1 MTARRSLAAV
11 GLCVWAGA
19 AAASAQQIA
28 DDAPEQARMRLG
40 PVGVTPSVSL
50 SRFGIDTNVFNEF
63 DEPRR
68 DFTFTLSPQI
78 DAWARAGRSR
88 FQIAARSDFI
98 YFKRYASERSI
109 DGALSGRLEVPGR
122 RFVPWVA
129 ASYASG
135 RQRIGY
141 DVDLRFRRTVDE
153 VSGGVDAQLGGR
165 SRLGVG
171 VQRNTYE
178 HDPDAAVVAG
188 SSLRDALDR
197 RSDSVAVRLQYALTP
212 LTTVVISGQAIQDRF
227 DFTPARDADST
238 RVDAGFDLAPFA
250 LISGRG
256 RIGFRKLTGVG
267 GGLPGYSG
275 LVASVAAA
283 STIGG
288 RTRIEVSMDRDV
300 TYSWESHYPY
310 FILTG
315 VLLTATPRLSERW
328 DLQGRLGGQRL
339 AYRPEVGGTD
349 LLRDRV
355 DTYSVRGA
363 GIGYHFGRDL
373 RLGFNVD
380 RERRTSPVRLR
391 FFEGYRA
398 GISVN
403 VWTARR

>member
-1 MTARRSLAAV
+1 MVVRRFLVVAA
-11 GLCVWAGA
+11 LCVWAWA
-19 AAASAQQIA
+19 TAASAQQIA
-28 DDAPEQARMRLG
+28 QDALEQARMRLG
-40 PVGVTPSVSL
+40 PVGITPSVSL
-50 SRFGIDTNVFNEF
+50 HRLGIDTNVFNEF

-78 DAWARAGRSR
+78 EAWARAGRSR
-88 FQIAARSDFI
+88 IQIAARSDFV
-98 YFKRYASERSI
+98 YFERYTSERSI
-109 DGALSGRLEVPGR
+109 DGALSGRLEVPGS
-122 RFVPWVA
+122 RFIPWAA

-141 DVDLRFRRTVDE
+141 DVDLRFRRKVDE
-153 VSGGVDAQLGGR
+153 VSAGVDAHLGGR

-178 HDPDAAVVAG
+178 HDPDASVVEG

-197 RSDSVAVRLQYALTP
+197 HSESVAVRLQYALTP
-212 LTTVVISGQAIQDRF
+212 LTTFVVSGQAIQDRF
-227 DFTPARDADST
+227 DFMPARDADST

-283 STIGG
+283 SSIGG
-288 RTRIEVSMDRDV
+288 RTRVEVSMDRDV

-310 FILTG
+310 FVLTG
-315 VLLTATPRLSERW
+315 ALLTATPRLSERW

-339 AYRPEVGGTD
+339 AYRPEVGATD
-349 LLRDRV
+349 LLRNRV
-355 DTYSVRGA
+355 DTYGIRGA
-363 GIGYHFGRDL
+363 GIGYHLGRDL
-373 RLGFNVD
+373 RVGLNLD
-380 RERRTSPVRLR
+380 RERRTSPVRR
-391 FFEGYRA
+391 RSFEGYRA
-398 GISVN
+398 GISV
-403 VWTARR
+403 TYGR